1 MIKLCNSLQLIICYN
16 LVKYKCVKREE
27 EEMKKLLSVLCISLL
42 LLGAMPVIHVHDD
55 KCGYDPKTQ
64 TGCTFEYG
72 IAPCQDRGP
81 GM

>member
-1 MIKLCNSLQLIICYN
+1 
-16 LVKYKCVKREE
+16 
-27 EEMKKLLSVLCISLL
+27 MKKLLSVLCISLV

-72 IAPCQDRGP
+72 IAPCEDRLP
-81 GM
+81 GA